1 MNPRHMLSASLLLA
15 VAQAGSLHPASTV
28 PLESFNNLMA
38 LSRSPRFGNERT
50 LYSGFQPPM
59 SYEAENDVVASARS
73 LGESNHTN
81 HVRVS
86 FLSCEQL
93 STFSAL
99 LISKQRQS
107 HWRLESCLE
116 GSPRFGNERSLYTGS
131 SHQ

>member
-73 LGESNHTN
+73 LGESKLSNHTN
-81 HVRVS
+81 NVCHVS
-86 FLSCEQL
+86 NYLHFL
-93 STFSAL
+93 
-99 LISKQRQS
+99 
-107 HWRLESCLE
+107 
-116 GSPRFGNERSLYTGS
+116 LY
-131 SHQ
+131 